1 MTKVL
6 VAIPRVHEATRA
18 GLKRLQDAGCELV
31 LNPHGRTLRE
41 DELIAMLPGCFAT
54 IAGGERYSE
63 RVFAAAPESFALVV
77 TDHAMPQMTGIE
89 LAERLRAR
97 LPTLRWLLCT
107 GFADEASV
115 ARARA
120 LGALAVLHKPV
131 EPVELRTAIESALQ
145 TADDQLVEE

>member
-1 MTKVL
+1 MLRGRVL
-6 VAIPRVHEATRA
+6 LVDDEPSVLAVLRDTLLTWGLTVEACA
-18 GLKRLQDAGCELV
+18 SVEA
-31 LNPHGRTLRE
+31 
-41 DELIAMLPGCFAT
+41 A
-54 IAGGERYSE
+54 E

>member
-1 MTKVL
+1 VL
-6 VAIPRVHEATRA
+6 
-18 GLKRLQDAGCELV
+18 LV
-31 LNPHGRTLRE
+31 DDEPSVLAVLRE
-41 DELIAMLPGCFAT
+41 TLLTWGLTVEACASVE
-54 IAGGERYSE
+54 AAE
-63 RVFAAAPESFALVV
+63 RVFAAAPESFDLVV

-107 GFADEASV
+107 GFADDASI

-145 TADDQLVEE
+145 TADDPLVKE